1 MKYYS
6 TDVTSLNAMKNHT
19 ASIDG
24 AATMTYNVGSTG
36 VLTGTI
42 PADQL
47 SYAKANGILPILAVI
62 NSEGSGFSSAVAQ
75 SILTNTTYK
84 QAFLNNLLNAALANG
99 YGGVNIDFESVPYTL
114 RAQYTSF
121 ISELKTLMSANGLKT
136 TVAVPAKTSD
146 SPTNSWSGAYDYTA
160 LGAIADKVCIMTYD
174 EHGSW
179 GAAGPVASYSWVN
192 SVINFAVTVIPKEK
206 ILMGLAGYGYDWAS
220 TGNKALS
227 LPQIDTLIATYG
239 GTVTFDSVSKTPT
252 YTYVVSGVNHVIWFE
267 NYQSIALKCDIVNT
281 YNIGGVCMWRLGLEN
296 SAFWSAINAK
306 FS

>member
-1 MKYYS
+1 
-6 TDVTSLNAMKNHT
+6 MKNNKT
-19 ASIDG
+19 SID
-24 AATMTYNVGSTG
+24 AVATMTYNVDSTG
-36 VLTGTI
+36 LLTGTI
-42 PADQL
+42 PTDQL
-47 SYAKANGILPILAVI
+47 SYAKTNGILPILAVI

-75 SILTNTTYK
+75 SILTNTTYR

-114 RAQYTSF
+114 RAQYTSL

-179 GAAGPVASYSWVN
+179 GAAGPVASYNWVN

-227 LPQIDTLIATYG
+227 LTQIDSLIATYG
-239 GTVTFDSVSKTPT
+239 GAVIFDSVSKTPT
-252 YTYVVSGVNHVIWFE
+252 YTYVVSGITHTVWFE
-267 NYQSIALKCDIVNT
+267 NYQSIALKCDIANT

-296 SAFWSAINAK
+296 TAFWSAVNAK